1 MGTVMTS
8 ATVLSGPERRRRW
21 TPAEKA
27 RIVEESLATE
37 ASVAEIARRHDVHP
51 NLLHA
56 WRRQARTGTLVR
68 VHKAGMV
75 PGDGGHFSP
84 VVVASDGGV
93 PRAAWGDVGAGGA
106 IIEVVLG
113 NGRLLHVPEDAA
125 PARVATLADV
135 LERSGR

>member
-1 MGTVMTS
+1 MGTFMTT

-27 RIVEESLATE
+27 RLVEESLAAG
-37 ASVAEIARRHDVHP
+37 ASVAEVARRHDVHP

-56 WRRQARTGTLVR
+56 WRRQTRTGTLVR
-68 VHKAGMV
+68 GHDPGMV
-75 PGDGGHFSP
+75 SAAGFSP
-84 VVVASDGGV
+84 VVVASDV
-93 PRAAWGDVGAGGA
+93 ARAARSDAGADGA
-106 IIEVVLG
+106 VIEVVLR
-113 NGRLLHVPEDAA
+113 NGRLLRVPEDAA

>member
-27 RIVEESLATE
+27 LIVEESLAGE
-37 ASVAEIARRHDVHP
+37 ASVAEVARRHDVHP

-68 VHKAGMV
+68 GHDTGMV
-75 PGDGGHFSP
+75 SAAGFSP
-84 VVVASDGGV
+84 VVVASDRGV
-93 PRAAWGDVGAGGA
+93 PGATRSDAGVDGA
-106 IIEVVLG
+106 VIEVVLR
-113 NGRLLHVPEDAA
+113 NGRLLRVPEDAA
-125 PARVATLADV
+125 LARVATLADV